1 MALTIEV
8 TKQSV
13 SEQIKGLWNITVN
26 LRCLESAVEV
36 INQDVSVRYKTGD
49 DIDDKRARLLDKMQV
64 IIDEW
69 KNEQAVF
76 DHAKLDALVTYL
88 ESNLEG

>member
-13 SEQIKGLWNITVN
+13 SERMKGLWNITIN
-26 LRCLESAVEV
+26 LRCLEDAVEV
-36 INQDVSVRYKTGD
+36 INQDVSISYRTGQ
-49 DIDDKRARLLDKMQV
+49 DIDNKRAKLLEKMQV
-64 IIDEW
+64 VIDEW

-76 DHAKLDALVTYL
+76 DHAKMDALVTYL

>member
-1 MALTIEV
+1 MALTIEI

-13 SEQIKGLWNITVN
+13 SERMKGLWNITIN

-36 INQDVSVRYKTGD
+36 INQDVSISYRIGQ
-49 DIDDKRARLLDKMQV
+49 DINDKRSKLLERMQV
-64 IIDEW
+64 IIDKW

-76 DHAKLDALVTYL
+76 DHAKMDTLVIYL
-88 ESNLEG
+88 ESNMEG